1 MKTLKILVFALF
13 LLGGAYVA
21 WSWHLSTHNAKWLW
35 CENYE
40 GIRTGKGEEGAF
52 GGFRMHMCP
61 KADSLWMVSGSSQG
75 FAHIDSCFAFLQSHP
90 WCRVWIVADSL
101 DARNFD
107 SFLYSVI
114 GSATRHEVE
123 PARIV
128 VETEGICDRIV
139 RLTPNS
145 SDLGDCYV
153 TDDGETLYYLSA
165 FEGGTATFHPL
176 GAAERQRGH
185 PHPPYCQQRTGE
197 HTHCQP
203 CLVPLFPRSVERAG
217 CRVSGVR
224 AHPFCLQHDARPHV
238 ARDAEGQSGDRHAHL
253 LHR

>member
-40 GIRTGKGEEGAF
+40 GIRTGKGEEGTF

-123 PARIV
+123 PVRIV
-128 VETEGICDRIV
+128 VETDRWDLMRKLTLLSVHTAYAWEAPLPSTLSEQQKDSVVTRIHRIASSGQVNTLIV
-139 RLTPNS
+139 SRAWYPYFHGQLKGLDVGFLVYEPTR
-145 SDLGDCYV
+145 
-153 TDDGETLYYLSA
+153 SA
-165 FEGGTATFHPL
+165 FSMMLDPM
-176 GAAERQRGH
+176 
-185 PHPPYCQQRTGE
+185 
-197 HTHCQP
+197 
-203 CLVPLFPRSVERAG
+203 S
-217 CRVSGVR
+217 RVMLKDSQVIGMLTCSTNSG
-224 AHPFCLQHDARPHV
+224 
-238 ARDAEGQSGDRHAHL
+238 S
-253 LHR
+253 